1 MRTLNEIL
9 QELTT
14 INEYVLKGVPDSDI
28 TLMLQVGSALV
39 TYLASTAAMVAEA
52 GKYYSQAKVRAYNSL
67 ALSSVA
73 NAKYYSPSLA
83 KDYIASKCSDEGYIY
98 EYACRMNAAVTHSL
112 DMLRTAVSAEKQLL
126 SNLQYSGSQP

>member
-9 QELTT
+9 QELKA
-14 INEYVLKGVPDSDI
+14 INDYILKGIPDNDI
-28 TLMLQVGSALV
+28 TVMLQAGSMLV
-39 TYLASTAAMVAEA
+39 TYLASSAAMVAEA

-67 ALSSVA
+67 ALSSSA

-83 KDYIASKCSDEGYIY
+83 KDYIASKCSDEGFIY
-98 EYACRMNAAVTHSL
+98 EFACRMNAAITHSL

-126 SNLQYSGSQP
+126 SNLQYGGSQS